1 MTINIVLWLVGIA
14 LVVIA
19 AWRVRTPFARM
30 SELDRL
36 ADIDF
41 FEAPGRQ
48 QALQSHIDR
57 DAIPLAGLLHVDA
70 ATIARDKAKI
80 KAKERLKP
88 AEPDQFDDGM
98 AKEW

>member
-36 ADIDF
+36 ADNAKRYESWRGGGSRTAAGTGDRTGAD
-41 FEAPGRQ
+41 EMRDVLRRQ
-48 QALQSHIDR
+48 VYLWASVGIVG
-57 DAIPLAGLLHVDA
+57 ILLVVGGFLF
-70 ATIARDKAKI
+70 R
-80 KAKERLKP
+80 
-88 AEPDQFDDGM
+88 
-98 AKEW
+98 